1 MTVFRVVAASA
12 TVGASAGSS
21 ACSRMGPSSPHA
33 ALRANRP
40 PSSGRYSRPAP
51 ACALNRA
58 PASAACRKTR
68 VSSRVPRRLPPAA
81 KTARMERTS
90 TARAA
95 AARDWAMPRAA
106 SRRMAAAPAGTATIA
121 GINRAASPDTI
132 PRATSPATISSP
144 APACSPVIS
153 GIRSLQNRGYSLHAP
168 SPRAL
173 HLPAHGARWHPGRQG
188 AAGSRRDPKLGGGK
202 LEMDL
207 NERQEPS
214 KIVVP
219 STHKPRV
226 LIHIAKEE

>member
-12 TVGASAGSS
+12 TMGASAGSS

-40 PSSGRYSRPAP
+40 PSSGRYS
-51 ACALNRA
+51 
-58 PASAACRKTR
+58 
-68 VSSRVPRRLPPAA
+68 
-81 KTARMERTS
+81 
-90 TARAA
+90 
-95 AARDWAMPRAA
+95 
-106 SRRMAAAPAGTATIA
+106 
-121 GINRAASPDTI
+121 SPDTI

-144 APACSPVIS
+144 APACSPVVS

>member
-1 MTVFRVVAASA
+1 MTVFREVAASA

-40 PSSGRYSRPAP
+40 PSSGRY
-51 ACALNRA
+51 
-58 PASAACRKTR
+58 
-68 VSSRVPRRLPPAA
+68 
-81 KTARMERTS
+81 
-90 TARAA
+90 
-95 AARDWAMPRAA
+95 
-106 SRRMAAAPAGTATIA
+106 
-121 GINRAASPDTI
+121 
-132 PRATSPATISSP
+132 SSP

>member
-21 ACSRMGPSSPHA
+21 ACSRMGPS
-33 ALRANRP
+33 
-40 PSSGRYSRPAP
+40 
-51 ACALNRA
+51 
-58 PASAACRKTR
+58 
-68 VSSRVPRRLPPAA
+68 
-81 KTARMERTS
+81 
-90 TARAA
+90 
-95 AARDWAMPRAA
+95 
-106 SRRMAAAPAGTATIA
+106 
-121 GINRAASPDTI
+121 
-132 PRATSPATISSP
+132 SPATISSP